1 MGNNTDLKFGLK
13 VYLHNMFINTIATIS
28 TFFFMAL
35 FLMLRQTQILY
46 SLSISMLFYFLCQ
59 FTIDYFLTKK
69 LTGKLENDLM
79 LLSKGSIETEE
90 ERTEIYKKLI
100 RIPPIKSLCSFCY
113 FIILL
118 SVLTII
124 FIKFD
129 KIGIDSATA
138 KDAYPAC
145 IYCSIIASLFTY
157 NSIENICNP
166 YLKKLV
172 ADGIDEKYIFS
183 KNFFGQK
190 RLGFGLPLSVR
201 SFAFLFVPVAVS
213 NIMSLVIIN
222 QAFHVTNGYNI
233 GVVSQNYRFIL
244 FNLIFLTTNIILV
257 FAFRRYLNFG
267 SQQHME
273 STKKLLE
280 ENSAEINLDSTLG
293 DQIQYNIY
301 LLVRVIE
308 NYNFLMNKL
317 TKIGQDIFSSTG
329 ELSIIASEISES
341 SNSQNADVKESLATM
356 EDSYSLSK
364 NISSRITEVSGGTD
378 NTKYEV
384 SEAFYLLKENIE
396 QLTEINTSNMEF
408 KEGIDRLSKQIES
421 VDDIVSIIKDI
432 ADQTKIIAFNAELE
446 AISAGKEGQN
456 FHIVSTEIRRL
467 ANNTMNSIDTIKEY
481 IANVKQSSTSL
492 LESSITNSYKITEEI
507 ATARELEQQ
516 FDQIKKSSNLT
527 NSKSNEI
534 TSIIEQQTVS
544 FNQIVITLR
553 QISAGLE
560 SFTVSTKTINNA
572 VEDMKNIAHKLSGIN

>member
-1 MGNNTDLKFGLK
+1 
-13 VYLHNMFINTIATIS
+13 
-28 TFFFMAL
+28 
-35 FLMLRQTQILY
+35 
-46 SLSISMLFYFLCQ
+46 
-59 FTIDYFLTKK
+59 
-69 LTGKLENDLM
+69 
-79 LLSKGSIETEE
+79 
-90 ERTEIYKKLI
+90 
-100 RIPPIKSLCSFCY
+100 
-113 FIILL
+113 
-118 SVLTII
+118 
-124 FIKFD
+124 
-129 KIGIDSATA
+129 
-138 KDAYPAC
+138 
-145 IYCSIIASLFTY
+145 
-157 NSIENICNP
+157 
-166 YLKKLV
+166 
-172 ADGIDEKYIFS
+172 
-183 KNFFGQK
+183 
-190 RLGFGLPLSVR
+190 
-201 SFAFLFVPVAVS
+201 
-213 NIMSLVIIN
+213 
-222 QAFHVTNGYNI
+222 
-233 GVVSQNYRFIL
+233 
-244 FNLIFLTTNIILV
+244 
-257 FAFRRYLNFG
+257 
-267 SQQHME
+267 
-273 STKKLLE
+273 
-280 ENSAEINLDSTLG
+280 
-293 DQIQYNIY
+293 
-301 LLVRVIE
+301 
-308 NYNFLMNKL
+308 MNKL

-481 IANVKQSSTSL
+481 ITNVKQSSTSL